1 MEKTKYTYRIVARI
15 VLEAETP
22 LAVGSGEH
30 NIITDSLVATDAN
43 GMPYIPGSSIAGAM
57 RHAMEQR
64 EDTDDLFGFQEKSKG
79 AGSRIIF
86 SDALMVG
93 EEGKVLDGIQD
104 LPHSEFYESYR
115 HLPVRQHVRIGHRG
129 VHEDMGKFD
138 EQVTFKGTRF
148 VFDME
153 LVSEGKDEDTRKF
166 SAILAD
172 FASGHIRFGGGT
184 RKGFG
189 RMRVVECLW
198 RAYDLMTPADLEEY
212 LDKPSRLDSPWKPS
226 STKDMPEGTDT
237 KDYWAIYEL
246 ELQPRDF
253 FLFSSGLDDED
264 ADMTPVI
271 ETIVEW
277 QDGKPRLV
285 RDVCLIP
292 ASSVKGAL
300 SHQVA
305 YHWFKKKKMFVD
317 KDNNIWDNEAVKS
330 LFGEAGDNE
339 KDISTGNVMFDD
351 LFFSGLPTKT
361 IPHVAIDR
369 FTGGELHGALFSEK
383 VIVGKDSVPFKTK
396 FWVKR
401 QILADDDI
409 KYAWETALSDLCNGL
424 LPLGGGVNRG
434 NGVFTGSY
442 TIK

>member
-1 MEKTKYTYRIVARI
+1 M
-15 VLEAETP
+15 
-22 LAVGSGEH
+22 
-30 NIITDSLVATDAN
+30 
-43 GMPYIPGSSIAGAM
+43 
-57 RHAMEQR
+57 
-64 EDTDDLFGFQEKSKG
+64 
-79 AGSRIIF
+79 
-86 SDALMVG
+86 
-93 EEGKVLDGIQD
+93 
-104 LPHSEFYESYR
+104 
-115 HLPVRQHVRIGHRG
+115 
-129 VHEDMGKFD
+129 
-138 EQVTFKGTRF
+138 
-148 VFDME
+148 
-153 LVSEGKDEDTRKF
+153 
-166 SAILAD
+166 
-172 FASGHIRFGGGT
+172 
-184 RKGFG
+184 
-189 RMRVVECLW
+189 
-198 RAYDLMTPADLEEY
+198 
-212 LDKPSRLDSPWKPS
+212 
-226 STKDMPEGTDT
+226 
-237 KDYWAIYEL
+237 
-246 ELQPRDF
+246 
-253 FLFSSGLDDED
+253 
-264 ADMTPVI
+264 
-271 ETIVEW
+271 
-277 QDGKPRLV
+277 
-285 RDVCLIP
+285 
-292 ASSVKGAL
+292 
-300 SHQVA
+300 A